1 MASSASTYSPNFPC
15 VGCVPHLPTR
25 MMALQVP
32 SLTLLAVA
40 LVLAE
45 LLVAVLVRSLP
56 RRNEALEVD

>member
-1 MASSASTYSPNFPC
+1 
-15 VGCVPHLPTR
+15 